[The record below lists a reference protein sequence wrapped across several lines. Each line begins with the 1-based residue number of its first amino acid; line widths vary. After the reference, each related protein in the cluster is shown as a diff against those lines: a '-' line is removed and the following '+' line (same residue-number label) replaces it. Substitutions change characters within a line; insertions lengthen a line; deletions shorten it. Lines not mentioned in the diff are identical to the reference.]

1 MNVEEIE
8 MNTLKRQSS
17 VAFSILSTLLL
28 LASCG
33 TSNVVIE
40 GNFPTPNINQIPLTL
55 AVYYDED
62 LRTFSYMEYSET
74 GREEINIES
83 GSSHIQLFEAM
94 LPAMF
99 EKVITVNS
107 MEDPEIETV
116 DAVFVPEI
124 EEFQLALPEKT
135 KLEVYEVWVKYNM
148 RLLSSQGDSLADWVV
163 TSYGKTPIEAF
174 GSKENG
180 INEAAVVALRDLASS
195 FSLNFMQ
202 VPEVKEWLSTF

>member
-1 MNVEEIE
+1 MNVEEKE

-17 VAFSILSTLLL
+17 AAFLILSTLLL

-116 DAVFVPEI
+116 DAVFVPAI

>member
-1 MNVEEIE
+1 MNFEEKE

-17 VAFSILSTLLL
+17 AAFLILSTLLF

-116 DAVFVPEI
+116 DAVFVPAI

>member
-1 MNVEEIE
+1 MKVEEKE

-17 VAFSILSTLLL
+17 AAFLILSTLLL
-28 LASCG
+28 LAACG

-116 DAVFVPEI
+116 DAVFVPAI

-148 RLLSSQGDSLADWVV
+148 RLLSSQGDALADWVV

>member
-1 MNVEEIE
+1 MNVEEKE

-17 VAFSILSTLLL
+17 AAFLILSTLLL

-116 DAVFVPEI
+116 DAVFVPAI

-148 RLLSSQGDSLADWVV
+148 RLLSSQGDALADWVV

-174 GSKENG
+174 GSTENG

-202 VPEVKEWLSTF
+202 VPEVKEWLSTL

>member
-1 MNVEEIE
+1 MIVEEIE

-17 VAFSILSTLLL
+17 AAFLILSTLLL

-116 DAVFVPEI
+116 DAVFVPAI

-148 RLLSSQGDSLADWVV
+148 RLLSSQGDALADWVV

>member
-1 MNVEEIE
+1 
-8 MNTLKRQSS
+8 MNTLRKQSS
-17 VAFSILSTLLL
+17 AAFLILLTLLL

-116 DAVFVPEI
+116 DAVFLPAI

-148 RLLSSQGDSLADWVV
+148 RLVSSQGDPLADWVV
-163 TSYGKTPIEAF
+163 TSYGKTPTEAF
-174 GSKENG
+174 GSTENG

>member
-1 MNVEEIE
+1 MTVEEKE

-17 VAFSILSTLLL
+17 AAFLILSTLLL

-40 GNFPTPNINQIPLTL
+40 GNFPTPNINQIPLSL

-83 GSSHIQLFEAM
+83 GSSHIQLFDAM

-99 EKVITVNS
+99 EKVITLNS

-116 DAVFVPEI
+116 DAVFVPAI

-135 KLEVYEVWVKYNM
+135 KLDVYEVWVKYNM
-148 RLLSSQGDSLADWVV
+148 RLVSSQGCLLYTSPSPRDS
-163 TSYGKTPIEAF
+163 
-174 GSKENG
+174 
-180 INEAAVVALRDLASS
+180 
-195 FSLNFMQ
+195 
-202 VPEVKEWLSTF
+202 

>member
-1 MNVEEIE
+1 MNVEEKE

-17 VAFSILSTLLL
+17 AACLILSTLLL

-116 DAVFVPEI
+116 DAVFVPAI

>member
-1 MNVEEIE
+1 MNFEEKE

-17 VAFSILSTLLL
+17 AAFLILSTLLL

-116 DAVFVPEI
+116 DAVFVPAI

>member
-17 VAFSILSTLLL
+17 VAFLILSTLLL

>member
-1 MNVEEIE
+1 MNVEERE

-17 VAFSILSTLLL
+17 VAFLILSTLLL

-116 DAVFVPEI
+116 DAVFVPAI

-195 FSLNFMQ
+195 FSLNFMR

>member
-1 MNVEEIE
+1 MNVEERE

-17 VAFSILSTLLL
+17 VAFLILSTLLL

-116 DAVFVPEI
+116 DAVFVPAI

-202 VPEVKEWLSTF
+202 VPEVKEWLSTL

>member
-1 MNVEEIE
+1 MNVEEKD

-17 VAFSILSTLLL
+17 AEFLILSTLLL
-28 LASCG
+28 LAACG

-116 DAVFVPEI
+116 DAVFVPAI

>member
-1 MNVEEIE
+1 MNVEEKD

-17 VAFSILSTLLL
+17 AASLILSTLLF
-28 LASCG
+28 LAACG

-107 MEDPEIETV
+107 MEDPDIETV
-116 DAVFVPEI
+116 DAVFVPAI

-148 RLLSSQGDSLADWVV
+148 RLLSSQGDALADWVV

-202 VPEVKEWLSTF
+202 VPEVKEWLSTL

>member
-1 MNVEEIE
+1 MNVEEKE

-17 VAFSILSTLLL
+17 AAFLILSTLLF

-116 DAVFVPEI
+116 DAVFVPAI

-148 RLLSSQGDSLADWVV
+148 RLLSSQGDALADWVV

>member
-1 MNVEEIE
+1 MSVEEEE

-17 VAFSILSTLLL
+17 AAFLILSTLLL

-116 DAVFVPEI
+116 DAVFVPAI

>member
-1 MNVEEIE
+1 MTVEEKE

-17 VAFSILSTLLL
+17 AAFLILSTLLL

-116 DAVFVPEI
+116 DAVFVPAI

-148 RLLSSQGDSLADWVV
+148 RLLSSQGDALADWVV